1 MSWGTSLC
9 HLPLSCGELDRNV
22 ACRSLNGWWLSKTA
36 NFFLADKLFG
46 HVLPPWVLCT
56 SSCTLARWGYSD
68 NIRYVTPRFFFLSR
82 LIPNPVSQAVTWSW
96 TAVVTNQYFVIRHRS
111 VKILSGV
118 FSNATWRSGWLKAA
132 VFIPSIPTFL
142 WHVQYLWLQTVI

>member
-22 ACRSLNGWWLSKTA
+22 AWRSLNGWWLSKNA
-36 NFFLADKLFG
+36 NFFLGWQTIWACSASR
-46 HVLPPWVLCT
+46 VLCT
-56 SSCTLARWGYSD
+56 SSCTSARWGYSN
-68 NIRYVTPRFFFLSR
+68 NIRYVTLRFFLSR
-82 LIPNPVSQAVTWSW
+82 LIPSPVSQAVTWSR

-111 VKILSGV
+111 VKILSGI
-118 FSNATWRSGWLKAA
+118 FSNPTWRSGWLKAV

-142 WHVQYLWLQTVI
+142 WCVRYLWLQTVI